1 MSFSRVAIVSAAL
14 LLVGGACGRSAFR
27 NGANEAGSGGA
38 GGESSE
44 GGGGTSPI
52 CSSAPWA
59 HGYGDADDQEP
70 RSLAL
75 SGSCDL
81 VLAGVFR
88 GSMTLGGATLQSAG
102 ATDMFVGKLG
112 PDGSHKWSKRF
123 GNLGAAESLG
133 AWASADQDGNV
144 LVGLTSEG
152 AVDLGGGAL
161 PSHGGTDIAVGKLSP
176 DGSHRWSHSYGD
188 FDMQYLTHVA
198 ADPAGNVILGGY
210 FTGTLD
216 FGHAMVSS
224 TGHYDVFLAK
234 LDRDGQSIWAWHLG
248 DGAAATIAAVA
259 VDETGNVL
267 AAGSYQGSAD
277 FGSGA
282 EPATGVD
289 PFVVELSPSGQ
300 LRAGRA
306 FHGSDSAPPAG
317 IGFGDSGQVWL
328 AGSFAGSLDV
338 GGNLLVSTGGS
349 DLYLTRLDA
358 SLAPVWSQSL
368 GLAGDER
375 ATGLAIDPSGNVW
388 LTGGFTGTTD
398 FGGGDL
404 TSAGGTDGFVLE
416 LDRSGAYVN
425 ALRFGDASEQR
436 GVGIVF
442 DHAGRA
448 VITAGFQGMVD
459 LGYSSVTSQG
469 GFDVLLAKLAP

>member
-1 MSFSRVAIVSAAL
+1 MSLSRVAIGSTAL
-14 LLVGGACGRSAFR
+14 LLAVGACGRSAFR
-27 NGANEAGSGGA
+27 NETAEAGSGGA
-38 GGESSE
+38 GGEISE
-44 GGGGTSPI
+44 GGGGTSPS
-52 CSSAPWA
+52 CSSSPWA

-102 ATDMFVGKLG
+102 ASDMFVGKLG

-133 AWASADQDGNV
+133 AWASADPDGNV

-152 AVDLGGGAL
+152 AVDLGGGTL
-161 PSHGGTDIAVGKLSP
+161 PSHGGTDIAVGKLAP
-176 DGSHRWSHSYGD
+176 DGSHLWSHSYGD
-188 FDMQYLTHVA
+188 FDLQYLTHVA
-198 ADPAGNVILGGY
+198 ADPAGNVILAGY

-216 FGHAMVSS
+216 FGHALVSS
-224 TGHYDVFLAK
+224 TGHYDVFVAK
-234 LDRDGQSIWAWHLG
+234 LDRDGQSLWAWNLG
-248 DGAAATIAAVA
+248 DGANATIAAVA
-259 VDETGNVL
+259 VDDTGNVF

-282 EPATGVD
+282 EPATGLD
-289 PFVVELSPSGQ
+289 PFVVALSTTGQ
-300 LRAGRA
+300 RLAGHA
-306 FHGSDSAPPAG
+306 FHGSASAPPAG
-317 IGFGDSGQVWL
+317 LGFGDSGEVWL
-328 AGSFAGSLDV
+328 GGSFAGNLDV
-338 GGNLLVSTGGS
+338 GGNLLVSTGGY
-349 DLYLTRLDA
+349 DLYLARLDA
-358 SLAPVWSQSL
+358 SLNAIWSQSL

-375 ATGLAIDPSGNVW
+375 ATSLAVDPSGNVW

-404 TSAGGTDGFVLE
+404 SSAGGTDGYVLE
-416 LDRSGAYVN
+416 LDPTGSYLSAS
-425 ALRFGDASEQR
+425 RFGDAAEQR

-442 DHAGRA
+442 DHADRA

-469 GFDVLLAKLAP
+469 GFDVLLAKLAQ